1 MVWLGSGSDAR
12 HTGRISFVAWMVVCA
27 AILVNKLVVLALH
40 RGEEALVDHVAVGAK
55 LASRLRLA
63 GQVLGGLVP
72 GPIRLNGVLLSV
84 LLAYRLLEVIGTL
97 AGWPRVRFVQDEA
110 VLAQHVL
117 IGDGRVEGGTGMRA
131 SRVALGLPTLNVSEL
146 CLARGHPTHVGV
158 PLRHL
163 VRLRLS
169 IMLLLLHVL
178 VLKLL
183 VVLNHG
189 LGRSCFLRHRTRL

>member
-1 MVWLGSGSDAR
+1 MVGGLHLQAGVRWLVLHAGGGLEELGLLEEARHGRLLWRPQTITAGIFGPTERLALARRLTELLQKVLVSLLIRRCWRLPMVWLGSGSDAR

-84 LLAYRLLEVIGTL
+84 LLAYRLL
-97 AGWPRVRFVQDEA
+97 
-110 VLAQHVL
+110 
-117 IGDGRVEGGTGMRA
+117 
-131 SRVALGLPTLNVSEL
+131 
-146 CLARGHPTHVGV
+146 
-158 PLRHL
+158 
-163 VRLRLS
+163 
-169 IMLLLLHVL
+169 
-178 VLKLL
+178 
-183 VVLNHG
+183 
-189 LGRSCFLRHRTRL
+189 